1 MHMYTV
7 QCTGITHCT
16 VMYAHC
22 TVMLH
27 SFSDSGFFTFF
38 KFGFD
43 LIVIRGPL
51 LKKNYLRYFDKKI
64 CQHVFENLFNESRI
78 QLVFFSF
85 TKSINQDVKSND
97 F

>member
-1 MHMYTV
+1 MEFMHMYTV

-51 LKKNYLRYFDKKI
+51 LKKNYLRYFDKKFAI
-64 CQHVFENLFNESRI
+64 MFLRPFLMKVGSSW
-78 QLVFFSF
+78 VFFLSR
-85 TKSINQDVKSND
+85 NQLIKT
-97 F
+97 

>member
-27 SFSDSGFFTFF
+27 SFSDSGFLHFLNSDPA
-38 KFGFD
+38 G
-43 LIVIRGPL
+43 
-51 LKKNYLRYFDKKI
+51 
-64 CQHVFENLFNESRI
+64 
-78 QLVFFSF
+78 FFSF